1 MSSSSTRADRD
12 ADGSGDAH
20 GNADRRGD
28 RGGDRS
34 DDGGT
39 RRRVLDA
46 AMDLFGRQGYRATT
60 IAQIEQAAGLAP
72 GAGGLYRHFP
82 SKRAL
87 LEAGLRRQFDAGH
100 ELARHLDPGAVPED
114 DPVGTLVAVA
124 RAGLRRLEEE
134 RDVNRVLVRDL
145 ADFPDLLAEVRDRE
159 LRRVHS
165 ALVAWLR
172 TSPAASSSP
181 MDADIEALAAVLM
194 GAVSHFWIMR
204 DVFGGEHPLGVDE
217 ERYLGALAALA
228 ARPAH

>member
-1 MSSSSTRADRD
+1 
-12 ADGSGDAH
+12 
-20 GNADRRGD
+20 
-28 RGGDRS
+28 
-34 DDGGT
+34 
-39 RRRVLDA
+39 VLDA

-87 LEAGLRRQFDAGH
+87 LEAGLRRQFDAGQ
-100 ELARHLDPGAVPED
+100 ELAALLDPASLPEGD
-114 DPVGTLVAVA
+114 SVAALVAVA
-124 RAGLRRLEEE
+124 RAGLRRLEQE
-134 RDVNRVLVRDL
+134 RDLNRVLVRDL

-159 LRRVHS
+159 LRRVHGG
-165 ALVAWLR
+165 LVAWLR
-172 TSPAASSSP
+172 ASPAAVRGAP
-181 MDADIEALAAVLM
+181 DADIDALAAVLM

-228 ARPAH
+228 APPARTAS